1 MSGAGVAYN
10 ANDSVQ
16 QSFLSAL
23 AQGESGGS
31 ASPYTVGYGGT
42 DLSGST
48 TDQYGFPQWSG
59 VGNTHA
65 AGAYQFQPSTWAG
78 VASEYG
84 LNFNNPQD
92 QNAGAWYTAQQADP
106 TLESDLQSGN
116 YSKVQSLLAKIWPSV
131 AGSASN
137 PQGLGGAIGAGA
149 GSTIAGASTDPASP
163 SAATAAD
170 SANPF
175 AIIENWFLRGGL
187 IIVGGIVVVIALY
200 FLLSNNGAIPK
211 VSKVVSAI

>member
-1 MSGAGVAYN
+1 MSSAGVAYN
-10 ANDSVQ
+10 ANDTVQ

-23 AQGESGGS
+23 ARGESGSS

-42 DLSGST
+42 DLSGSP
-48 TDQYGFPQWSG
+48 TDQYGFPIWSG

-65 AGAYQFQPSTWAG
+65 AGAFQFQPGTWAG

-106 TLESDLQSGN
+106 TLESDLQAGN
-116 YSKVQSLLAKIWPSV
+116 YSKVVNAIKGIWPSV
-131 AGSASN
+131 MGSFSN
-137 PQGLGGAIGAGA
+137 PQGLAGAIGAGA
-149 GSTIAGASTDPASP
+149 GAPIAGASTDPAAP
-163 SAATAAD
+163 ANAAD

-187 IIVGGIVVVIALY
+187 IIIGGIVVLIALY
-200 FLLSNNGAIPK
+200 FLLSNKGYVPK
-211 VSKVVSAI
+211 VSKVVRAI

>member
-1 MSGAGVAYN
+1 MADAVAYN

-23 AQGESGGS
+23 ALGESGGS
-31 ASPYTVGYGGT
+31 ANPYSVGYGGT
-42 DLSGST
+42 DLTGSP
-48 TDQYGFPQWSG
+48 TDQYGFPTWSG

-65 AGAYQFQPSTWAG
+65 AGAFQFQPGTWAG

-84 LNFNNPQD
+84 LDFNNPQD
-92 QNAGAWYTAQQADP
+92 QNAGAWYEAQKADP
-106 TLESDLQSGN
+106 TLESDLQAGN
-116 YSKVQSLLAKIWPSV
+116 FSKVQSALAKIWPSV
-131 AGSASN
+131 MGSASN
-137 PQGLGGAIGAGA
+137 PQGLAGAIGAGA
-149 GSTIAGASTDPASP
+149 GSTIAGASVASP
-163 SAATAAD
+163 TSAADAAA

-200 FLLSNNGAIPK
+200 FLLSNNGVIPK
-211 VSKVVSAI
+211 VSKLASAI